1 MQLGTLRRVPPRE
14 PVPQL
19 LLPGHLR
26 RRVAVLLAACVVV
39 PCGLALYLAGRP
51 KPAWPDSALD
61 PRITSALSRFPT
73 LLNLLPDLGTL
84 VPVTLMTLALVCA
97 FLAARRWTG
106 AALAA
111 LAPPVA
117 IGLTEYL
124 LKPTV
129 GDALGQ
135 GFPSGHATSS
145 FALAALCALLLVGPP
160 GRVPRPVRLAL
171 VLAALL
177 LAAAVSAAMV
187 ANGAHY
193 VTDIVAGAAVGTA
206 VVLAGAFSLDLVV
219 SRVVAGPVVAGPVV
233 AGPVV
238 ASPVVAHRVR
248 PAPEARSQPGE

>member
-1 MQLGTLRRVPPRE
+1 MQLGTLHRVPPGE
-14 PVPQL
+14 PVPRL
-19 LLPGHLR
+19 LLPRHLR

-61 PRITSALSRFPT
+61 PRIASALSRFPL
-73 LLNLLPDLGTL
+73 LLNWLPDL
-84 VPVTLMTLALVCA
+84 VLA
-97 FLAARRWTG
+97 FMAARRWTG
-106 AALAA
+106 AVLAA
-111 LAPPVA
+111 LAPLVA
-117 IGLTEYL
+117 IGLTEYV

-129 GDALGQ
+129 GNALDQ

-145 FALAALCALLLVGPP
+145 FALAALCALLLAGPA
-160 GRVPRPVRLAL
+160 GRVPRSVRLAL
-171 VLAALL
+171 VVAALL

-219 SRVVAGPVVAGPVV
+219 SPVVARLVGARPVV
-233 AGPVV
+233 ARLVV
-238 ASPVVAHRVR
+238 ARLVVARRVR
-248 PAPEARSQPGE
+248 PAPAARSQPGG

>member
-26 RRVAVLLAACVVV
+26 RRAAVLLASCVVV

-61 PRITSALSRFPT
+61 PRIASAMSRFPS
-73 LLNLLPDLGTL
+73 LLNWLPDLGTKI
-84 VPVTLMTLALVCA
+84 PVTLMTLALVLA
-97 FLAARRWTG
+97 FLAAQRWTG
-106 AALAA
+106 AVLAA

-145 FALAALCALLLVGPP
+145 FALAALCAVLLARRPA
-160 GRVPRPVRLAL
+160 GRVPGSVRLVL

-187 ANGAHY
+187 AIGAHY
-193 VTDIVAGAAVGTA
+193 FTDAVAGAAVGTA
-206 VVLAGAFSLDLVV
+206 VVLAGAFSLDLV
-219 SRVVAGPVVAGPVV
+219 
-233 AGPVV
+233 
-238 ASPVVAHRVR
+238 SPVVARLVMARRVR
-248 PAPEARSQPGE
+248 PAPAARSRPGG

>member
-1 MQLGTLRRVPPRE
+1 MQLGTLHRVPPRD

-26 RRVAVLLAACVVV
+26 RRVAALLAACVVV
-39 PCGLALYLAGRP
+39 PCGLALYLAGRA

-61 PRITSALSRFPT
+61 PRIASALSRFPS
-73 LLNLLPDLGTL
+73 LLNGLPDLGTL
-84 VPVTLMTLALVCA
+84 VPVSLMTLALVFA

-106 AALAA
+106 AVLAA

-145 FALAALCALLLVGPP
+145 FALAALCALLLAGPA
-160 GRVPRPVRLAL
+160 GRVPGSVRLVA

-187 ANGAHY
+187 ANGSHY
-193 VTDIVAGAAVGTA
+193 VTDIAAGAAVGTA
-206 VVLAGAFSLDLVV
+206 VVLAGAFSLDLL
-219 SRVVAGPVVAGPVV
+219 
-233 AGPVV
+233 
-238 ASPVVAHRVR
+238 ASRVR
-248 PAPEARSQPGE
+248 PALAARSQPGG

>member
-1 MQLGTLRRVPPRE
+1 MQLGTLHRVPPRE

-26 RRVAVLLAACVVV
+26 RRAAVLLAACVVV
-39 PCGLALYLAGRP
+39 PCGLALDLAGRP

-61 PRITSALSRFPT
+61 PRIASALSRFPS
-73 LLNLLPDLGTL
+73 LLNWLPDLGTK
-84 VPVTLMTLALVCA
+84 VPVTLMTLALVLA
-97 FLAARRWTG
+97 FLAARRWAG
-106 AALAA
+106 AVLAA

-145 FALAALCALLLVGPP
+145 FALAALCAVLLARPA
-160 GRVPRPVRLAL
+160 GRVPGSVRLVL

-187 ANGAHY
+187 AIGSHY
-193 VTDIVAGAAVGTA
+193 FTDAVAGAAVGTA

-219 SRVVAGPVVAGPVV
+219 SRVVAS
-233 AGPVV
+233 PVV
-238 ASPVVAHRVR
+238 ASRVR
-248 PAPEARSQPGE
+248 PAPAARSQPDG

>member
-1 MQLGTLRRVPPRE
+1 MQLGTLHRVPPGE
-14 PVPQL
+14 PVPRL
-19 LLPGHLR
+19 LLPRHLR

-61 PRITSALSRFPT
+61 PRIASALSRFPL
-73 LLNLLPDLGTL
+73 LLNWLPDLGTL
-84 VPVTLMTLALVCA
+84 VPVTLMTLALVLA
-97 FLAARRWTG
+97 FMAARRWTG
-106 AALAA
+106 AVLAA
-111 LAPPVA
+111 LAPLVA
-117 IGLTEYL
+117 IGLTEYV

-129 GDALGQ
+129 GNALDQ

-145 FALAALCALLLVGPP
+145 FALAALCALLLAGPA
-160 GRVPRPVRLAL
+160 GRVPRSVRLAL
-171 VLAALL
+171 VVAALL

-219 SRVVAGPVVAGPVV
+219 SPVVARLVGARPVV
-233 AGPVV
+233 ARLVV
-238 ASPVVAHRVR
+238 ARRVR
-248 PAPEARSQPGE
+248 PAPAARSQPGE